1 MKSIIIATIHD
12 DTPFQ
17 ERYLVKDIESCGDMT
32 PETVTEISNILGVPP
47 NQVKYYLIR
56 YANQPIYK
64 SIGIKTPLH
73 IWSIPIDQLP
83 GQLKHITET
92 FNETFKSVENGDYRK
107 VINYLDLALGLIGA
121 IRSQLFI
128 LHEEHRE
135 FWVRNLLPEISILMI
150 CFNKLT
156 KDHPDIKGHNPDV
169 TVPYLLSSL
178 VNLSITFPGYYFS
191 EDMSLCPLDND
202 DRYCDPF
209 EETRDFNN
217 ISNYEDIY
225 AKLKY

>member
-1 MKSIIIATIHD
+1 MKNIIIATIQD

-17 ERYLVKDIESCGDMT
+17 EKYLVKDIESCGDMT
-32 PETVTEISNILGVPP
+32 SETVTEISNILRVPP
-47 NQVKYYLIR
+47 NQVKYYLVR

-73 IWSIPIDQLP
+73 IWSIPIDELP

-92 FNETFKSVENGDYRK
+92 FNEAFKLVGDGDYR
-107 VINYLDLALGLIGA
+107 ICMNYLDLALGLIGA

-128 LHEEHRE
+128 LHKEYQE

-150 CFNKLT
+150 CFNELT
-156 KDHPDIKGHNPDV
+156 KDHPNIKGHNPDV

-178 VNLSITFPGYYFS
+178 INLSITFPGYYFS

-225 AKLKY
+225 CKIQ